1 MRSGSRPV
9 LESVASKMS
18 VHIKSNRCRTT
29 LVRKEDVAPEWFVVD
44 ADSQVVGRLA
54 ASLAT
59 VLMGKH
65 KPSYTPYIDMGD
77 HIIVINAAKVRLTG
91 RKEEQKLY
99 RRHSG
104 YPGGLT
110 ETSARKV
117 RETRPQRMVEEA
129 ISGMLP
135 KNKLG
140 KQMYRKLQVYAGP
153 KHPHDAQKPVA
164 LAV

>member
-1 MRSGSRPV
+1 MKTAIPSPEDIDRRWHVIDAEDAV
-9 LESVASKMS
+9 LGRVASK
-18 VHIKSNRCRTT
+18 
-29 LVRKEDVAPEWFVVD
+29 
-44 ADSQVVGRLA
+44 A
-54 ASLAT
+54 AL

-65 KPSYTPYIDMGD
+65 KPSYTPFLDTGD
-77 HIIVINAAKVRLTG
+77 HVVVVNAAKVRLTG
-91 RKEEQKLY
+91 RKEEQKIY

-117 RETRPQRMVEEA
+117 RAVRPQRMVEEA
-129 ISGMLP
+129 IQGMLP
-135 KNKLG
+135 KTKLG

>member
-1 MRSGSRPV
+1 MKTTIPSPEGIERRWHLIDAEDTV
-9 LESVASKMS
+9 L
-18 VHIKSNRCRTT
+18 
-29 LVRKEDVAPEWFVVD
+29 
-44 ADSQVVGRLA
+44 GRLA
-54 ASLAT
+54 SKAAML
-59 VLMGKH
+59 LQGKH
-65 KPSYTPYIDMGD
+65 KPSYTPFLDTGD
-77 HIIVINAAKVRLTG
+77 HVVVVNAAKVRLTG

-117 RETRPQRMVEEA
+117 RAVRPQRMVEEA
-129 ISGMLP
+129 IQGMLP

-164 LAV
+164 LSL